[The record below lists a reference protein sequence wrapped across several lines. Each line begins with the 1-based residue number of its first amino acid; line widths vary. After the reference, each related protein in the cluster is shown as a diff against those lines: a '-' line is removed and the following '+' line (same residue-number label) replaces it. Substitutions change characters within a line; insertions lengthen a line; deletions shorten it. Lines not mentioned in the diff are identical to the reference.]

1 MESEPDKLV
10 SEAMR
15 DDELFGVDSLFVSS
29 KVLKPWNEL
38 TKKRKTQ
45 FGRDFKKPFEDFLLA
60 YIPKYSTEEAISVVD
75 ELFSISKTKSAAKL
89 STALQA
95 AYKREDSPTIAEIV
109 CPHIIKSLAAL
120 GVHGRLNFKLLR
132 GFQMYD
138 IVHNNKLIFL

>member
-1 MESEPDKLV
+1 MESEPDKSE

-15 DDELFGVDSLFVSS
+15 ADELFGVDSIFVSS

-60 YIPKYSTEEAISVVD
+60 YMPKYSTEEAISVVD
-75 ELFSISKTKSAAKL
+75 ELFSISKAKSDIAAKL

-95 AYKREDSPTIAEIV
+95 AYEREDSPTIAQ
-109 CPHIIKSLAAL
+109 L
-120 GVHGRLNFKLLR
+120 GS
-132 GFQMYD
+132 
-138 IVHNNKLIFL
+138 IFVEAKVQRAGMESFVGCDTSAYFYKRMRRT